1 MKILLQKLRSFL
13 FKKKN
18 IRSDYEQ
25 NIKFSFGSAIELVN
39 LLQNLCYR
47 CSYGFP
53 TCEWVINS
61 SWSRVKLRA
70 RWNHDYLFHFANTYI
85 RFCNSLRDRSLLF
98 SMKQLIRETFDR
110 QRRDEND
117 LSLDPMSFNLWIL
130 SPINHLCLI
139 ITGPYLFQE
148 WYLSKVSK
156 RRLFLEIAMR
166 KKDRTSLN
174 SRSIDVTFVFLPENV
189 SAVSSHPAIQIKLT
203 WTFSFFFKEKE
214 KEEEE
219 NVQRSNLTDVFT
231 REIFLFLI
239 SLYFWY

>member
-1 MKILLQKLRSFL
+1 MKILLNKNYARFYL
-13 FKKKN
+13 KKN

-174 SRSIDVTFVFLPENV
+174 SRSIDGGCNFRFL
-189 SAVSSHPAIQIKLT
+189 AGKC
-203 WTFSFFFKEKE
+203 
-214 KEEEE
+214 
-219 NVQRSNLTDVFT
+219 
-231 REIFLFLI
+231 
-239 SLYFWY
+239 

>member
-1 MKILLQKLRSFL
+1 MKISLQKLRSFL
-13 FKKKN
+13 FKKN

-203 WTFSFFFKEKE
+203 FFTFLFFLKKKKKKTSRDRIWPMYSREKYSFF
-214 KEEEE
+214 
-219 NVQRSNLTDVFT
+219 
-231 REIFLFLI
+231 
-239 SLYFWY
+239 

>member
-1 MKILLQKLRSFL
+1 MKILLNKNYARFYL
-13 FKKKN
+13 KKN

-189 SAVSSHPAIQIKLT
+189 SAVSSHPSDSNKIDVDVFHFPFFLKKKKKKKKKTSRERIWAMYSREKY
-203 WTFSFFFKEKE
+203 SFF
-214 KEEEE
+214 
-219 NVQRSNLTDVFT
+219 
-231 REIFLFLI
+231 
-239 SLYFWY
+239 

>member
-1 MKILLQKLRSFL
+1 MKISLQKLRSFL
-13 FKKKN
+13 FKKN
-18 IRSDYEQ
+18 IHSDYEQ

-130 SPINHLCLI
+130 SAINYLCLI

-174 SRSIDVTFVFLPENV
+174 SRSIDGGCNFRFL
-189 SAVSSHPAIQIKLT
+189 AGKC
-203 WTFSFFFKEKE
+203 
-214 KEEEE
+214 
-219 NVQRSNLTDVFT
+219 
-231 REIFLFLI
+231 
-239 SLYFWY
+239 

>member
-1 MKILLQKLRSFL
+1 MKILLNKNYARFYL
-13 FKKKN
+13 KKN

>member
-1 MKILLQKLRSFL
+1 MKILLNKNYARFYL
-13 FKKKN
+13 KKN

-70 RWNHDYLFHFANTYI
+70 RWNHDYLFHFVNTYI

-189 SAVSSHPAIQIKLT
+189 SAVSSHPSDSNKIDVDVFHFPFFLKKKKKKKKKTSRDRIWPMYSREKY
-203 WTFSFFFKEKE
+203 SFF
-214 KEEEE
+214 
-219 NVQRSNLTDVFT
+219 
-231 REIFLFLI
+231 
-239 SLYFWY
+239 

>member
-1 MKILLQKLRSFL
+1 MKILLNKNYARFYL
-13 FKKKN
+13 KKN
-18 IRSDYEQ
+18 IHSDYEQ

-189 SAVSSHPAIQIKLT
+189 SAVSSHPSDSNKIDVDVFHFPFFLKKKKKKKKKTSRDRIWAMYSREKY
-203 WTFSFFFKEKE
+203 SFF
-214 KEEEE
+214 
-219 NVQRSNLTDVFT
+219 
-231 REIFLFLI
+231 
-239 SLYFWY
+239 

>member
-1 MKILLQKLRSFL
+1 MKILLNKNYARFYL
-13 FKKKN
+13 KKN
-18 IRSDYEQ
+18 IHSDYEQ

-156 RRLFLEIAMR
+156 RRLFLEIAMQ

-189 SAVSSHPAIQIKLT
+189 SAVSSHPSDSNKIDVDVFHFPFFLKKKKKKKKKTSRDRIWPMYSREKY
-203 WTFSFFFKEKE
+203 SFF
-214 KEEEE
+214 
-219 NVQRSNLTDVFT
+219 
-231 REIFLFLI
+231 
-239 SLYFWY
+239 

>member
-203 WTFSFFFKEKE
+203 WTF
-214 KEEEE
+214 
-219 NVQRSNLTDVFT
+219 FT
-231 REIFLFLI
+231 FLF
-239 SLYFWY
+239 F